1 VCDSIAP
8 QTAAQKI
15 RVEVDAPQNMS
26 FSADAAMLRRAVL
39 NLLLNAV
46 DAMPTGGEIIITA
59 CRTRQGLEIEVA
71 DSGPGLSDRDR
82 ARVFEP
88 FFTTKSR
95 GIGLGLS
102 IVFRIAE
109 AHGGAV
115 LVRNCPQ
122 GGAAFTLLLPFNSSE
137 SP

>member
-1 VCDSIAP
+1 
-8 QTAAQKI
+8 
-15 RVEVDAPQNMS
+15 
-26 FSADAAMLRRAVL
+26 MLRRAVL
-39 NLLLNAV
+39 NLVLNAV
-46 DAMPTGGEIIITA
+46 DAMPGGGEIVITA
-59 CRTRQGLEIEVA
+59 CRTRQGLELEVA

-88 FFTTKSR
+88 FFTTKSG

-122 GGAAFTLLLPFNSSE
+122 GGAAFTLHLPHTQTEPHS
-137 SP
+137 